1 MLSGQQV
8 LHRDIELRVIQ
19 EALSNAYAGK
29 PSVLVILGPK
39 GIGKTT
45 LLHAALAEKPDAR
58 AILTARGHPAER
70 DFPFGVVRQLF
81 DPLTGGTPPAEPAS
95 APLIVPGHMY
105 EAQGSGLVAP
115 DLLQSL
121 YRATRSITG
130 TQPLIIAIDDANH
143 ADAQSAQWCSYIARR
158 LDGLP
163 IVMILTIDSQSR
175 GGHDLIRDIGALPY
189 ARLLRP
195 APLCHR
201 CTGQLLES
209 AMSAAIDAE
218 VAEACHQL
226 TQGNPLLLH
235 QLAGQLITAKVSPDK
250 TELPRMLEMGAT
262 SLTETAL
269 GWLLAHDPAS
279 VDLLRSL
286 AILAPDDG
294 LETAAVL
301 SGFGQLAAREAG
313 ETLRR
318 AGLLVGSPPD
328 RFVHQHIQQTI
339 LAGMDPSVRDDL
351 HRRAASLLY
360 RFGAPVNRSA
370 RHLMSATPT
379 GDPWTVTILREAARD
394 AVTDHAWEPATRYLH
409 RALAESDD
417 PAVDLEITAELGA
430 VEMQR
435 DLPACLRRLRTVFG
449 RVRLA
454 PQKMSALA
462 PFADILVTANSAE
475 AGGIFGEAVQLAAET
490 PAAFGTDL
498 LFLLGAQAMLWGQSA
513 GVLRKLGRSMQNMA
527 TPQAR
532 EFLSAL
538 ALVTGVKGRNLTRT
552 LALTRRCFDGK
563 GVVPLGAVLPLVWG
577 DRIDEASYWSERV
590 VTEARN
596 AASDTRLVMSLVVRS
611 EVRYQLG
618 SLEASLRDAT
628 EAARLAEL
636 SHTEGFSMAAT
647 ANAARALVELG
658 ALDVAESLLRSVDPY
673 GGDCHPLISGH
684 IMDALG
690 RLYIAQGR
698 PRDGLRILLDCGRRL
713 TSSGITNPAC
723 VPWGTN
729 AILAYML
736 FGERTAARATAE
748 RELELARAWGAPTT
762 IGRALSAGSVAY
774 EGTARLDM
782 LHEAVD
788 LLRNRGARLEY
799 TRALIRLGIALRQ
812 NGDEHRARETLT
824 AGLDLAVD
832 CGAVRLASL
841 ADKHL
846 ATAGIRPA
854 GPGARPSGAR
864 RENAH
869 PLTTGERRVTDLVLQ
884 GMSNLEVAT
893 ILSISKRTVDTHLAR
908 IYRKLGIHTRAELVA
923 ILTSLTADTPADLD
937 LRKQPPPTFED
948 HMEYRTVL

>member
-19 EALSNAYAGK
+19 EALSAASAGK
-29 PSVLVILGPK
+29 PSVLLILGPK

-45 LLHAALAEKPDAR
+45 LLHAALTERPDTG
-58 AILTARGHPAER
+58 AILTARGHPAEH
-70 DFPFGVVRQLF
+70 DYPFGVVRQLF
-81 DPLTGGTPPAEPAS
+81 DPLPAGDMPPAEPTS
-95 APLIVPGHMY
+95 GPLLVPGHAY
-105 EAQGSGLVAP
+105 EAHGTGLVAP

-130 TQPLIIAIDDANH
+130 PKPLIIAIDDADQ

-158 LDGLP
+158 LDSLP
-163 IVMILTIDSQSR
+163 IVMILTADSHSR
-175 GGHDLIRDIGALPY
+175 RGHDAVRDIAALPY
-189 ARLLRP
+189 ARLLQP
-195 APLCHR
+195 SPLCR
-201 CTGQLLES
+201 TCTGQLLES
-209 AMSAAIDAE
+209 AIGAAVDAE
-218 VAEACHQL
+218 VAAACHQL

-235 QLAGQLITAKVSPDK
+235 QLAGQLVAAKVSPEK
-250 TELPRMLEMGAT
+250 TELPRVMELGAT

-294 LETAAVL
+294 LETAAML

-339 LAGMDPSVRDDL
+339 LAGMDPLVRDDL
-351 HRRAASLLY
+351 HRRAAKLLY
-360 RFGAPVNRSA
+360 RFGAPVNRPA
-370 RHLMSATPT
+370 GHLMSTGPT
-379 GDPWTVTILREAARD
+379 ADPWTVAILREAARE
-394 AVTDHAWEPATRYLH
+394 AVAEHAWEPAARYLH
-409 RALAESDD
+409 RALAESDE

-435 DLPACLRRLRTVFG
+435 DLPAALRHLRTVFG
-449 RVRLA
+449 RVRTA
-454 PQKMSALA
+454 PQRMSALA
-462 PFADILVTANSAE
+462 PFANILVTANSAE
-475 AGGIFGEAVQLAAET
+475 AGGVFAEAAQIAAET
-490 PAAFGTDL
+490 PSAFGADL
-498 LFLLGAQAMLWGQSA
+498 LFIFSAQAMLWGRST
-513 GVLRKLGRSMQNMA
+513 GVLRELVRSMHAMA

-538 ALVTGVKGRNLTRT
+538 ALLTGVKGRGLTRT
-552 LALTRRCFDGK
+552 LTLTRRCFDGK

-590 VTEARN
+590 VTEAR
-596 AASDTRLVMSLVVRS
+596 AVASDTRLVMALVVRS

-628 EAARLAEL
+628 EATRLAEL
-636 SHTEGFSMAAT
+636 THTEGFAMAAT

-658 ALDVAESLLRSVDPY
+658 ALDVAESLLRAVDPY
-673 GGDCHPLISGH
+673 GDCHPLISGH

-713 TSSGITNPAC
+713 TASGITNPAC

-736 FGERTAARATAE
+736 FGERTAARAAAE

-788 LLRNRGARLEY
+788 LLRTRGARLEY
-799 TRALIRLGIALRQ
+799 TRALIRLGIAQRQ
-812 NGDEHRARETLT
+812 TGDDHRARETLT

-846 ATAGIRPA
+846 AVAAT
-854 GPGARPSGAR
+854 RPSSGVR

-923 ILTSLTADTPADLD
+923 ILTSLTPDTPADPD

>member
-19 EALSNAYAGK
+19 EALSAAYAGK
-29 PSVLVILGPK
+29 PSVLVILGPR

-45 LLHAALAEKPDAR
+45 LLHAALAEMSHAG
-58 AILTARGHPAER
+58 AVLTARGHPAEH

-81 DPLTGGTPPAEPAS
+81 DPLPGPPPAEPS
-95 APLIVPGHMY
+95 PGPLGHMY
-105 EAQGSGLVAP
+105 EGQGALVAP

-130 TQPLIIAIDDANH
+130 TQPLIIAIDDADH

-158 LDGLP
+158 LDSLP
-163 IVMILTIDSQSR
+163 IVMILTADSQSR
-175 GGHDLIRDIGALPY
+175 RGHDIIRDITALPY

-195 APLCHR
+195 APLCHN
-201 CTGQLLES
+201 CTGDLLKS
-209 AMSAAIDAE
+209 AMSAAVDTE
-218 VAEACHQL
+218 VAEAAHQL

-235 QLAGQLITAKVSPDK
+235 QLAGQLISARVSPEK
-250 TELPRMLEMGAT
+250 TELSRVLEMGAA

-294 LETAAVL
+294 LETAAML
-301 SGFGQLAAREAG
+301 SGFGQLAAKEAG

-328 RFVHQHIQQTI
+328 RFVHEHIQQTI
-339 LAGMDPSVRDDL
+339 LAGMDPAVRDDL

-370 RHLMSATPT
+370 GHLMSTGPT

-394 AVTDHAWEPATRYLH
+394 AVAEHAWEPAARYLH
-409 RALAESDD
+409 RALAESDQ

-435 DLPACLRRLRTVFG
+435 DLPACLRHLRTVFG
-449 RVRLA
+449 RVRTA
-454 PQKMSALA
+454 PQKISALA
-462 PFADILVTANSAE
+462 PFANILVTANSAE
-475 AGGIFGEAVQLAAET
+475 AGGVFAEALQVAAET
-490 PAAFGTDL
+490 PPAFGTDL
-498 LFLLGAQAMLWGQSA
+498 MFILSAQAMLWGRST
-513 GVLRKLGRSMQNMA
+513 GVLRKLARSMHLMA

-563 GVVPLGAVLPLVWG
+563 GVVPLGAVLPLIWG

-590 VTEARN
+590 VTEARGV
-596 AASDTRLVMSLVVRS
+596 ASDTRLVMSLVVRS

-628 EAARLAEL
+628 EASRLSEL

-673 GGDCHPLISGH
+673 GDCHPLISGH

-698 PRDGLRILLDCGRRL
+698 PQDGLRILLDCGRRL

-736 FGERTAARATAE
+736 FGERAAARAAAE

-812 NGDEHRARETLT
+812 SGDDHRARETLT

-846 ATAGIRPA
+846 AGTAT
-854 GPGARPSGAR
+854 RPSIVR

-923 ILTSLTADTPADLD
+923 ILTSLPTDTPPDPEPKKPSPSA
-937 LRKQPPPTFED
+937 FED